1 MQVGFV
7 VSAGFLRRH
16 FQVKS
21 STPASSLTP
30 RSSDKRHFCCT
41 TVETD
46 TKAVAVRLRMSVFYS
61 LSLSLSLSG
70 AIQQLQNT
78 TVESQHLRIS
88 QRNLCSSVFSC
99 FSCTATE
106 ARRRSAFRSSS
117 ARRMSASSSLTPSTR
132 FTASLAK
139 Q

>member
-46 TKAVAVRLRMSVFYS
+46 TKAVAVRLRMSVFY
-61 LSLSLSLSG
+61 SLSLSG